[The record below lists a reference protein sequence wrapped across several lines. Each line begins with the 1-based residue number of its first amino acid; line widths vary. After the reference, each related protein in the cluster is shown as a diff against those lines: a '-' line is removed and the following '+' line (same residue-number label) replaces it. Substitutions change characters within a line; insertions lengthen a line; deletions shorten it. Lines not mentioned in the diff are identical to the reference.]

1 MNGEGVAQ
9 VMQARLTVSAIDPFD
24 TRIFAQAFEA
34 PFDEWSLYWSAAA
47 QDEEGRFI
55 SLHVSLVRL

>member
-1 MNGEGVAQ
+1 
-9 VMQARLTVSAIDPFD
+9 MQARLIVSAIDPFD

-47 QDEEGRFI
+47 QDEEGRSAFKWR
-55 SLHVSLVRL
+55 SRAR